1 MNRAA
6 TAGALLALQ
15 LASLAM
21 ACAPAAPE
29 PTRPTA
35 IASASAAPTVTP
47 SAEPVAP
54 PPDPTIPAQEGAGER
69 AYVIDGGAL
78 VEVVVGSATEKSKSI
93 TVAEGVET
101 GFCNV
106 DHRAN
111 VVWFGKDGALHAFD
125 LADRKLR
132 VVVSAA
138 TAPRATEF
146 TIDWG
151 NEELGGDNKETFDA
165 GAVLH
170 MTDNPSV
177 TAVLGCTGRKAY
189 DCYVHEPL
197 PPAPT
202 TPSNAQTP
210 KIKLTTALT
219 PDVEAAKGGIATM
232 KIVDAAY
239 LATLVERGAK
249 TSLWSAPPTPP
260 AKPRGVKPST
270 DGVFCYANK
279 ATCGDLRAIPG
290 STLWWVGTAD
300 LRELEWHREMRDL
313 WDAKEQQFINVKG
326 GQLLKSKR
334 PAGME
339 LGRSMQVEGLR
350 VSTAGVFAI
359 DGYVFDGATLY
370 YGPKDEKALEKNAAC
385 GFASGGFRVPVP
397 PLVPNPAN
405 TF

>member
-1 MNRAA
+1 MKRAA
-6 TAGALLALQ
+6 ITGALSSFALS
-15 LASLAM
+15 AV

-35 IASASAAPTVTP
+35 ITSASAAPTVVA

-54 PPDPTIPAQEGAGER
+54 PPDPTIPAQDGAGER

-78 VEVVVGSATEKSKSI
+78 VEVVVGGKSM
-93 TVAEGVET
+93 TVLEGVEA

-151 NEELGGDNKETFDA
+151 NETLGGDNKETFDA

-170 MTDNPSV
+170 MTDKPSV
-177 TAVLGCTGRKAY
+177 TAILGCTGRRAY
-189 DCYVHEPL
+189 ECYVHEPL
-197 PPAPT
+197 PPPPT
-202 TPSNAQTP
+202 TPTNAQTP
-210 KIKLTTALT
+210 KPKLTTALV

-232 KIVDAAY
+232 TIVDAAY

-249 TSLWSAPPTPP
+249 ASLWSPPPTPP
-260 AKPRGVKPST
+260 AKPRGVKPNV

-300 LRELEWHREMRDL
+300 LREMEWHREMRDL

-326 GQLLKSKR
+326 GQLVKSKR

-350 VSTAGVFAI
+350 ISTAGVFAV
-359 DGYVFDGATLY
+359 DGYVFDGTTLY